1 MERVVIIGSG
11 NLAEALARA
20 VAESNLQLV
29 QIYARNAERARAVAT
44 LAATRWT
51 TQPAELTDADIYLVA
66 VSDRAVAEVAAA
78 LPLPAH
84 ACVAHTAGS
93 VPLDVLPGRCAH
105 RAVFYPMQTFTK
117 GRRVDFAQI
126 PIFLECDDEAFYP
139 ELEAF
144 ARQLSQTVIRADSAR
159 RAKIHL
165 AAVFA
170 CHFANHMYAL
180 REQIPR
186 SPGLD
191 LGVLKPLA
199 RQTAAQALHAASPAA
214 AQTGPAVRPALPPQA
229 PHLRLLGDDMQ
240 LKEIYSTISQHIW
253 ETSRKR

>member
-51 TQPAELTDADIYLVA
+51 TQPAELADADIYLVS

-117 GRRVDFAQI
+117 GRRVDFAPI

-159 RAKIHL
+159 RTKIHL

-170 CHFANHMYAL
+170 CNFANHMYAL
-180 REQIPR
+180 GERLAR
-186 SPGLD
+186 DAGLD
-191 LGVLKPLA
+191 FGVLKPLVMETA
-199 RQTAAQALHAASPAA
+199 RKACDALSPADV
-214 AQTGPAVRPALPPQA
+214 QTGPAVRGDLATQQR
-229 PHLRLLGDDMQ
+229 HLALLGEQ
-240 LKEIYSTISQHIW
+240 PSLQEIYKLISNHIW
-253 ETSRKR
+253 ETSRKI

>member
-1 MERVVIIGSG
+1 MKRVVIIGSG

-51 TQPAELTDADIYLVA
+51 TQPAELADADIYLVS

-170 CHFANHMYAL
+170 CNFANHMYAL
-180 REQIPR
+180 GEQIAR
-186 SPGLD
+186 SPGLAS
-191 LGVLKPLA
+191 GVRNPPAGGPAGKALA
-199 RQTAAQALHAASPAA
+199 AASPADV
-214 AQTGPAVRPALPPQA
+214 QTGPAVRHDLATQER
-229 PHLRLLGDDMQ
+229 HLRLLGDDMQ

>member
-1 MERVVIIGSG
+1 MKRVVIIGSG

-20 VAESNLQLV
+20 VAESELELV
-29 QIYARNAERARAVAT
+29 QIYARNAERARTVAT

-51 TQPAELTDADIYLVA
+51 TQPAELADADIYLVA
-66 VSDRAVAEVAAA
+66 VSDRAVTEVAAA

-93 VPLDVLPGRCAH
+93 VPLDVLSGSCAH

-117 GRRVDFAQI
+117 GRRVDFRQI

-144 ARQLSQTVIRADSAR
+144 ARHLSGTVIRAGSAR

-170 CHFANHMYAL
+170 CNFANHMYAL
-180 REQIPR
+180 GEQVAR
-186 SPGLD
+186 SAGLD
-191 LGVLKPLA
+191 FGVLKPLV
-199 RQTAAQALHAASPAA
+199 RETAEKALDAASPADV
-214 AQTGPAVRPALPPQA
+214 QTGPAVRHDLTTQER
-229 PHLRLLGDDMQ
+229 HLQLLGDDMQ

>member
-1 MERVVIIGSG
+1 MKRVVIIGSG

-51 TQPAELTDADIYLVA
+51 TQPAELADADLYLVA

-165 AAVFA
+165 AAVS
-170 CHFANHMYAL
+170 
-180 REQIPR
+180 RE
-186 SPGLD
+186 L
-191 LGVLKPLA
+191 
-199 RQTAAQALHAASPAA
+199 
-214 AQTGPAVRPALPPQA
+214 
-229 PHLRLLGDDMQ
+229 
-240 LKEIYSTISQHIW
+240 
-253 ETSRKR
+253 

>member
-29 QIYARNAERARAVAT
+29 QIYARTAERARAVAT

-117 GRRVDFAQI
+117 GRRVDCAQI

-144 ARQLSQTVIRADSAR
+144 ARQLSQTVIRAASAR
-159 RAKIHL
+159 RAKLHL

-170 CHFANHMYAL
+170 CNIANHMYAL
-180 REQIPR
+180 GEQIAR
-186 SPGLD
+186 SAGLD
-191 LGVLKPLA
+191 FGVLKPLV
-199 RQTAAQALHAASPAA
+199 RETAEKALDAASPADV
-214 AQTGPAVRPALPPQA
+214 QPGPAVRHDLATQVR
-229 PHLRLLGDDMQ
+229 HLRLLGDDMQ